1 MIGFEPGGD
10 GPATDLRLKG
20 LDVNPDFKRGRV
32 ESRYDRVDHLLH
44 PFFQRCEERTGKAFG
59 HRSHFLAAASM
70 ARPRLPCLA
79 SISAKRGDTARTLSW
94 TLRPRKRL
102 ESSGVGEALDHFRA
116 VMSLD
121 HGGHGFISNG
131 PCGG

>member
-59 HRSHFLAAASM
+59 HRSHFLASREHGASKT
-70 ARPRLPCLA
+70 AVFGFHFSEAWKHGADAQLGRCLLYTSPSPR
-79 SISAKRGDTARTLSW
+79 
-94 TLRPRKRL
+94 
-102 ESSGVGEALDHFRA
+102 
-116 VMSLD
+116 
-121 HGGHGFISNG
+121 
-131 PCGG
+131 